1 MQHLSEFRKSIA
13 TPFEQGGR
21 IRKNAIDRFTLLLDA
36 LCLRR
41 TKDLLH
47 LPEQHNRVRMIDFS
61 ADERLQ
67 YDRTSKMMFRAVRNQ
82 VGGFD
87 HKSMLGMF
95 QVQLQLRILCNH
107 GTFQK
112 PFSWNRRKLHLLD
125 EREDME
131 SALGRDGE
139 ITCTNCKETLPLF
152 SAGQMYR
159 RYTEHCRHVLC
170 FECLEESSGSQ
181 SSTLT
186 DCPLCSSLWGSAS
199 ATHAHSQR
207 SKQAGDTDQYF
218 RQGGRSSKV
227 EVLVEDVQQDL
238 LSTKRYFASLLGLH
252 ISIFADNANSIIF
265 TCWTRTLDLIESSLQ
280 RVFVNYL
287 RIDGDCPTSKREKI
301 LDDFAKNPLFRV
313 LIMTTGTGAVG

>member
-1 MQHLSEFRKSIA
+1 MQNLSEFRKSIA

-21 IRKNAIDRFTLLLDA
+21 LRKTAIERFTLLLDA

-47 LPEQHNRVRMIDFS
+47 LPDQHNRVQMIDFS

-87 HKSMLGMF
+87 HKGMLGMF

-112 PFSWNRRKLHLLD
+112 PFSWNRRKIHLLD

-139 ITCTNCKETLPLF
+139 ITCTNCKETMPLF
-152 SAGQMYR
+152 SAGRMYR

-170 FECLEESSGSQ
+170 SECLEESSGSQ
-181 SSTLT
+181 DSIPT

-207 SKQAGDTDQYF
+207 SKQPGENDQYF
-218 RQGGRSSKV
+218 RPGGRSSKV
-227 EVLVEDVQQDL
+227 EALVKDVQQDL
-238 LSTKRYFASLLGLH
+238 SSTKRYFALHCGLYV
-252 ISIFADNANSIIF
+252 STPADGLNSIIF

-280 RVFVNYL
+280 CVSVNYL

-301 LDDFAKNPLFRV
+301 LDDFAKDPRFRV